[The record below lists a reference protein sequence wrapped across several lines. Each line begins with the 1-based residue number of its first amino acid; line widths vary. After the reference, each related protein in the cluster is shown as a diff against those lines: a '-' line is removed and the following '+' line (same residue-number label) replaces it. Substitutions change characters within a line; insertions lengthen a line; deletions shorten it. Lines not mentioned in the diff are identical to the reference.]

1 MFFADIRPSVSKF
14 ASVNHV
20 RWWVFRITIK
30 TFIIMTYS
38 KLINVNVAERSE
50 ADARIARMLA
60 SRHEILTQNG
70 KSKNK

>member
-1 MFFADIRPSVSKF
+1 
-14 ASVNHV
+14 
-20 RWWVFRITIK
+20 
-30 TFIIMTYS
+30 MTYS

-60 SRHEILTQNG
+60 SRNEILTQNG